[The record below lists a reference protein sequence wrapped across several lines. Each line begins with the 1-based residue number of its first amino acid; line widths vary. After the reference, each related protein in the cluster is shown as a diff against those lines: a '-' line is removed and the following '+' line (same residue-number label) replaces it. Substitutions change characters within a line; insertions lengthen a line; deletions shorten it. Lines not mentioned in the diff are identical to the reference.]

1 MSEIQTLE
9 EIIHLLEEV
18 GIPYMVTGSLASTH
32 YSRPRTTQDIDIVI
46 AGTPANLKILVQN
59 LPSAEF
65 YAALND
71 AIEAFRHESM
81 FNVVDMR
88 TGWKVDFIMLKSSPY
103 NREAFQRRKRAVI
116 QGVSMFV
123 SSPEDVII
131 SKLEWA
137 KLGDSQRQI
146 RDAAEVLHFQSD
158 DLDRAYIERW
168 IKERNLQS
176 QWNAACSESIN

>member
-1 MSEIQTLE
+1 MSDLQTLE

-32 YSRPRTTQDIDIVI
+32 YSMPRTTQDIDVVI
-46 AGTPANLKILVQN
+46 AGHSRKPQILVEN

-71 AIEAFRHESM
+71 AIEAFHHESM

-103 NREAFQRRKRAVI
+103 KSR
-116 QGVSMFV
+116 G
-123 SSPEDVII
+123 I
-131 SKLEWA
+131 STAQAWCYPGRLPA
-137 KLGDSQRQI
+137 CFLAGRCD
-146 RDAAEVLHFQSD
+146 H
-158 DLDRAYIERW
+158 
-168 IKERNLQS
+168 LQT
-176 QWNAACSESIN
+176 AMGETG